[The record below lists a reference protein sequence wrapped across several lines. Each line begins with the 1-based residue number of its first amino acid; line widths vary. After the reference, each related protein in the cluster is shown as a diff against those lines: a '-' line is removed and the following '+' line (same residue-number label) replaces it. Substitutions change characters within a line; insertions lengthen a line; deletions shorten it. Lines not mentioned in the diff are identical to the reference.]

1 MCTFARYTY
10 TKRKRRRHGGG
21 LDVDMVMLIHDCF
34 FTFVDCNRLS
44 RVRECPVVRE
54 HSDFTQHT
62 LSYSAGV
69 VNERW

>member
-1 MCTFARYTY
+1 VVM
-10 TKRKRRRHGGG
+10 
-21 LDVDMVMLIHDCF
+21 DVDMVMLIHDCF

-44 RVRECPVVRE
+44 RVIECPVVRE